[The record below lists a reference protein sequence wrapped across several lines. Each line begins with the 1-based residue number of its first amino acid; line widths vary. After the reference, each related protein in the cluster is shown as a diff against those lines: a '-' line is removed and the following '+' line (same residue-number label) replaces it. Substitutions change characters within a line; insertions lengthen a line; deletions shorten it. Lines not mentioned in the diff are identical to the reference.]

1 MSIAPDGTPH
11 CAACEAPVIDRG
23 TPGRVMVVGAVL
35 TALGLFWIGA
45 TYTLAGKV
53 MIFPFAFLVAGLFAL
68 VRGIQLR
75 RMR

>member
-1 MSIAPDGTPH
+1 
-11 CAACEAPVIDRG
+11 
-23 TPGRVMVVGAVL
+23 MVVGAVL